1 MPSRW
6 RGITGHDLMCSRP
19 RTAETIMAVN
29 FRVTAEELIRTTGAR
44 VTNARIEILA
54 TLLKADGALTHGDIE
69 SRLSEA
75 SGIDRVTVYR
85 VLDWLTQQDLAHR
98 ISGDDRVWR
107 FMINPQQ
114 NSAKSAAHGH
124 HAHFTCE
131 TCGQTFCLDKTIPK
145 VDVKLPK
152 GFRPSEIDL
161 LVRGRCAACA

>member
-1 MPSRW
+1 
-6 RGITGHDLMCSRP
+6 
-19 RTAETIMAVN
+19 MAVN

-85 VLDWLTQQDLAHR
+85 VLDWLTQQALAHR

-107 FMINPQQ
+107 FNAVTSTQ
-114 NSAKSAAHGH
+114 SHH
-124 HAHFTCE
+124 HAHFKCNA
-131 TCGQTFCLDKTIPK
+131 CSRVICLDDLGTGLAP
-145 VDVKLPK
+145 KLPLGFTPVEVDLTIK
-152 GFRPSEIDL
+152 GLCADCSTSGKAPATAKAKS
-161 LVRGRCAACA
+161 GRRAASARR